1 MEQENTTTKSE
12 SLNPK
17 VLLIPKVVRIYG
29 MMFMIGSAIFLCFSI
44 GNMLFGGSIV
54 RSVGA
59 INSIYAFVYFLIGL
73 GLWKGKRSSVIGMTI
88 VAAFSGLLM
97 LFFLIAIGESLGGS
111 LLLLA
116 FGCAI
121 YAPPLISAYRNWEQ
135 FH

>member
-12 SLNPK
+12 SLNLK

-29 MMFMIGSAIFLCFSI
+29 MMFMIGSAIFLCLSI

-73 GLWKGKRSSVIGMTI
+73 GLWKGNRSAVIGMTI
-88 VAAFSGLLM
+88 LAAFSGIM
-97 LFFLIAIGESLGGS
+97 VAFVVIGESL
-111 LLLLA
+111 LFDIILLA
-116 FGCAI
+116 IFSAI
-121 YAPPLISAYRNWEQ
+121 YAPPLISRYRNCKQ